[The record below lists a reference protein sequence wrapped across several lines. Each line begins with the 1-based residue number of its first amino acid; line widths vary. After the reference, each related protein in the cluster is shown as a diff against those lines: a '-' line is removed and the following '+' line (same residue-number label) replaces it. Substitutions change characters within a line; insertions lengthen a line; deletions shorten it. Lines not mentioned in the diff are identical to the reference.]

1 MISLLHEVKGSV
13 TSARM
18 TEKEEGSLVFA
29 AVVVELEGD
38 GEGDDADGH
47 APAGHEVAHVGE
59 HAVLG
64 DGARDQGVHVDG
76 LHDEE
81 GEDRGEEKVDAD
93 RDVAAGAL
101 EKIRG

>member
-47 APAGHEVAHVGE
+47 APAGHEVAQVGE
-59 HAVLG
+59 HPVLG
-64 DGARDQGVHVDG
+64 DDVGADGVHVDG
-76 LHDEE
+76 LDHVE
-81 GEDRGEEKVDAD
+81 GEHGGEEEVDAD
-93 RDVAAGAL
+93 RDVAARVL
-101 EKIRG
+101 RGY